1 MALPRRPNLLA
12 LFPGISNDW
21 QAAEGGGRERQRVR
35 ETGMAGQGDRE
46 VRQGE
51 EGQTD
56 EDRGELGRGLRQ
68 TRPGKEA
75 EKRWKETQ
83 RREARD

>member
-1 MALPRRPNLLA
+1 
-12 LFPGISNDW
+12 
-21 QAAEGGGRERQRVR
+21 
-35 ETGMAGQGDRE
+35 MAGQGDRE